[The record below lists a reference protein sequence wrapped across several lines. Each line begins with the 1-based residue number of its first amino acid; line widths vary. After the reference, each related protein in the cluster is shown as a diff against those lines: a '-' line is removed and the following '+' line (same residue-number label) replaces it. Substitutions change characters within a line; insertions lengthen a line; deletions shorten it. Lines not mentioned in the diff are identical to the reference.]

1 MARIAKYGEYISA
14 MISQQDRR
22 RLDAIAERDGVA
34 VSEVLRDVLAAG
46 LPIREQV
53 TATREATTG
62 WAARLG
68 AGSG

>member
-1 MARIAKYGEYISA
+1 
-14 MISQQDRR
+14 
-22 RLDAIAERDGVA
+22 
-34 VSEVLRDVLAAG
+34 VLAAG
-46 LPIREQV
+46 LPLREQV